1 MTKFTK
7 IVAHAASHSSRNWP
21 IAHAYTHLT
30 RGTAADRRIC
40 VVLGWIVLWELA
52 IVLLCAQSFDRSLP
66 SFPTIVRVQ
75 KRSKKAKSIRKVR
88 SQSARLPLLTAQYFL
103 PKKNANKFND
113 IGVFPMKRGKDS
125 SN

>member
-7 IVAHAASHSSRNWP
+7 VVAHAASHSSRNWP

-30 RGTAADRRIC
+30 WGSSRQTDLCRPGMDCPLGADNRTP
-40 VVLGWIVLWELA
+40 
-52 IVLLCAQSFDRSLP
+52 LCAQSFDRSLP
-66 SFPTIVRVQ
+66 SFPTVVRVQ

-103 PKKNANKFND
+103 PKKNANKFHD
-113 IGVFPMKRGKDS
+113 ISVFPVKRG
-125 SN
+125 